1 MNGTGAQ
8 LHSAMM
14 QSRIRN
20 DLSESSNAPQPS
32 IKPAIARD
40 AIVASVQD
48 VNNSYANI
56 RALHDADS
64 RVRAGESRLCS
75 VLNAPSKP
83 PCQTAARSHAIS
95 FRESANFTRRNSRY
109 GKPNTHGRLSASEA
123 SSGNVTRTPA
133 NVKARTACKQLQ
145 ARAACNPGR
154 S

>member
-1 MNGTGAQ
+1 MGAQAFAWIRLVNLLSLVSAVLSNSVIFSRHFRHEWHWRSQ

-64 RVRAGESRLCS
+64 RVH
-75 VLNAPSKP
+75 
-83 PCQTAARSHAIS
+83 AR
-95 FRESANFTRRNSRY
+95 E
-109 GKPNTHGRLSASEA
+109 
-123 SSGNVTRTPA
+123 V
-133 NVKARTACKQLQ
+133 V
-145 ARAACNPGR
+145 
-154 S
+154 